1 MIPLHGILLAARHA
15 ARSCMRGK
23 RLFALLTLVS
33 LPGLLTIATRV
44 FESSTMST
52 NEFHGVI
59 LMLVFLFTIPFS
71 ALLLG
76 VGVLGD
82 ELEGRTVTY
91 LWTRP
96 VGRGWTYLGRYLGAG
111 VGYALLFVPAMFIAL
126 HAQSPAE
133 SLGDVSLW
141 RPIAIGLGGFFVYLA
156 FFALLRTVLK
166 RALVA
171 GMFYTLVVDL
181 AVSRM
186 PAVGA
191 AKLSV
196 WHHLMVIHC
205 SAFDMGS
212 ARVTAR
218 LARTIAPGETLTT
231 SAVALASIGLFCLG
245 LGMWM
250 ARTREYPVAGAV
262 A

>member
-1 MIPLHGILLAARHA
+1 MIPLNGILLSARHA

-23 RLFALLTLVS
+23 RLFALLALVS
-33 LPGLLTIATRV
+33 LPLILTALSRIFDTP
-44 FESSTMST
+44 TMSA
-52 NEFHGVI
+52 NEFHGVV
-59 LMLVFLFTIPFS
+59 LMLMFLFTVPFS

-96 VGRGWTYLGRYLGAG
+96 VGRGWTYLGRYLGSG
-111 VGYALLFVPAMFIAL
+111 FGYAVLFVPAMFIAL
-126 HAQSPAE
+126 HVQTPVAA
-133 SLGDVSLW
+133 LGDVSRL

-156 FFALLRTVLK
+156 LFAMLRTLLK
-166 RALVA
+166 KALVA

-196 WHHLMVIHC
+196 WHHMMVVHC
-205 SAFDMGS
+205 SAFEMGS

-218 LARTIAPGETLTT
+218 LAQTIAPGETFTT
-231 SAVALASIGLFCLG
+231 SVVSLASIGLGSLA